1 MRDTFIMAATVGAC
15 ALIGNVVGGY
25 VIASRLSQLAAAPA
39 TVAALAGPST
49 SAEIAYSRRM
59 ADPSSR
65 RHRG

>member
-39 TVAALAGPST
+39 AAALGMPST
-49 SAEIAYSRRM
+49 SAEIAYSRLM
-59 ADPSSR
+59 GDPSSR
-65 RHRG
+65 RNRG